1 MMNFAIIG
9 QAAWIQIPNFTFPAF
24 NDPNAWAA
32 ITGIA
37 LIAIATI
44 PESTAHLYQMSLYID
59 QLAKDLGHAPKE
71 IKKLIGLNLVSD
83 GADDIVVGMLG
94 GCAGTNYGENNSL
107 MAITRCY
114 SVPVLMTA
122 GVIAILSDVSLTL
135 EAGSPSIIVGP
146 NGAGKSVLL
155 RLLHG
160 LLAPSTG
167 RVLWAGDAARRQAM
181 VFQRPVLLRRS
192 VLANAV
198 YPLKL
203 AGVVAA
209 EREPRARAALE
220 MVGLAALADRPARRL
235 SGGEQQRLALARAAA
250 LSPEVLFLDEKGAQ
264 KTPDWLLPGCLLNEG
279 IFGISLGGLTVPG
292 AMAAF

>member
-1 MMNFAIIG
+1 
-9 QAAWIQIPNFTFPAF
+9 
-24 NDPNAWAA
+24 
-32 ITGIA
+32 
-37 LIAIATI
+37 
-44 PESTAHLYQMSLYID
+44 
-59 QLAKDLGHAPKE
+59 LGFSA
-71 IKKLIGLNLVSD
+71 
-83 GADDIVVGMLG
+83 G
-94 GCAGTNYGENNSL
+94 G
-107 MAITRCY
+107 
-114 SVPVLMTA
+114 
-122 GVIAILSDVSLTL
+122 IAILSEVSLTL

-203 AGVVAA
+203 AGVAAA

-220 MVGLAALADRPARRL
+220 MVGFAALADRPARRL

-250 LSPEVLFLDEKGAQ
+250 LSPEVLFLDEPCASLDPTATRAVEEIVGTLAARGTKIVMTTHDLGQARRLAGEVLFLNRGRLREQ
-264 KTPDWLLPGCLLNEG
+264 TP
-279 IFGISLGGLTVPG
+279 
-292 AMAAF
+292 AAAFFNQPATPEAAAFLRGELVW

>member
-1 MMNFAIIG
+1 MRA
-9 QAAWIQIPNFTFPAF
+9 P
-24 NDPNAWAA
+24 D
-32 ITGIA
+32 
-37 LIAIATI
+37 TI
-44 PESTAHLYQMSLYID
+44 LPLRAEG
-59 QLAKDLGHAPKE
+59 LGFSA
-71 IKKLIGLNLVSD
+71 
-83 GADDIVVGMLG
+83 G
-94 GCAGTNYGENNSL
+94 G
-107 MAITRCY
+107 
-114 SVPVLMTA
+114 
-122 GVIAILSDVSLTL
+122 IAILSEVSLTL
-135 EAGSPSIIVGP
+135 EAGSPSNIVGP

-203 AGVVAA
+203 AGVAAA

-220 MVGLAALADRPARRL
+220 MVGIAALADRPARLL

-250 LSPEVLFLDEKGAQ
+250 LSPEVLFLDEPCASLDPAATRAVEEIVATLVLRGTKIVMTTHDLGQARR
-264 KTPDWLLPGCLLNEG
+264 LAGEVLFLNRGRLREQT
-279 IFGISLGGLTVPG
+279 SV
-292 AMAAF
+292 AAFFNQPATPEAASFLRGELVW